1 MMTNKYDHLRFA
13 VNDLIPTKEDLLK
26 VKELFSNIDDARP
39 FIEDENTEK
48 LLEQFNKNYIEFFE
62 IEDESAG
69 YLFISAMCTYK
80 ALQVAKEN
88 IKLGDDNVN

>member
-1 MMTNKYDHLRFA
+1 MMTNKYDRLRFA

-26 VKELFSNIDDARP
+26 VKELLLNIDDARP

-48 LLEQFNKNYIEFFE
+48 LLEQFNKNYVEFFE